1 MEETVEM
8 EVPIRR
14 PTLTVERRAPGL
26 ILQPR
31 VLHRTQESPPQPH
44 EFISELTEEL
54 TRRINDLRND
64 LQDELP

>member
-1 MEETVEM
+1 M

-26 ILQPR
+26 ILQPP
-31 VLHRTQESPPQPH
+31 VLRRTQESPPQPH
-44 EFISELTEEL
+44 EYVISELTEEL

-64 LQDELP
+64 SHNELP